1 MSDDD
6 TWRWNESVA
15 APRRSVFYSRFIRF
29 TTWTYVA
36 LVLTPIPVALVL
48 GLQAFPRFVGPALLY
63 ILWMGA
69 LALFFGVLI
78 APAAGFVL
86 AVLVTA
92 YIRATV
98 ALASRRG
105 DRSKEVM

>member
-6 TWRWNESVA
+6 TWRWTESVA

-36 LVLTPIPVALVL
+36 LVLAPIPVAVVL
-48 GLQAFPRFVGPALLY
+48 GAQDSPRFVGPALLY

-78 APAAGFVL
+78 APAAGFVI
-86 AVLVTA
+86 AVWGTA
-92 YIRATV
+92 YMRARAAFV
-98 ALASRRG
+98 AKRG
-105 DRSKEVM
+105 DRPEEVR